1 MKKRN
6 YMFKFGLSITLAFI
20 LPIEIIVYSI
30 FLPLGYISG
39 NIDVSDIFFNIGIM
53 LIILFSLFI
62 FISLIAFGII
72 KFYDVDILKIEGNI
86 ISNDSKSFRI
96 CVKKEDIKYIR
107 AKRFIFLYEFVVV
120 EKMWWFIP
128 SMTFYFY
135 GKEELINFINNN
147 NFLKKYIKEK
157 DLSKLGL

>member
-20 LPIEIIVYSI
+20 LPILIIVYSI
-30 FLPLGYISG
+30 FLPFEYISG

-53 LIILFSLFI
+53 FIILFSLFI
-62 FISLIAFGII
+62 FISLIALGII
-72 KFYDVDILKIEGNI
+72 KFYDVDKLKIEGNI

-107 AKRFIFLYEFVVV
+107 AKRFIFYMNL
-120 EKMWWFIP
+120 
-128 SMTFYFY
+128 
-135 GKEELINFINNN
+135 
-147 NFLKKYIKEK
+147 
-157 DLSKLGL
+157 